1 MHSGPEVAW
10 VKPEDSLKHV
20 VIEMSERPLGAACV
34 ISGGQ
39 RLVGLV
45 TDGDVRR
52 ALKNHDDIRP
62 LRAMDVMTTSPTTID
77 PEALLHDALCLME
90 NRPSQI
96 YVLPVVDRKS
106 HMCVGLLRLHD
117 IYHGHG
123 DE

>member
-1 MHSGPEVAW
+1 
-10 VKPEDSLKHV
+10 
-20 VIEMSERPLGAACV
+20 
-34 ISGGQ
+34 
-39 RLVGLV
+39 
-45 TDGDVRR
+45 
-52 ALKNHDDIRP
+52 
-62 LRAMDVMTTSPTTID
+62 MDVMTTSPTTID

>member
-1 MHSGPEVAW
+1 
-10 VKPEDSLKHV
+10 
-20 VIEMSERPLGAACV
+20 
-34 ISGGQ
+34 
-39 RLVGLV
+39 
-45 TDGDVRR
+45 
-52 ALKNHDDIRP
+52 
-62 LRAMDVMTTSPTTID
+62 MTTSPTTID